1 MPAADAIG
9 DAVRRAILEL
19 LAAGDRSAGEIA
31 TEFDITRPAVSRHLR
46 VLREHGLV
54 SARTDG
60 RLQVYS
66 LRPEPLIELAAW
78 LGSLVGTADQWSRR
92 FDALE
97 TEVRRTRRDR
107 RANAIDRSATASQE
121 IA

>member
-9 DAVRRAILEL
+9 DPVRRSILEL
-19 LAAGDRSAGEIA
+19 LAVGNRSAGEIA
-31 TEFDITRPAVSRHLR
+31 AEFDISRPAVSRHLR

-54 SARTDG
+54 AVRPDG

-66 LRPEPLIELAAW
+66 LQRQPLIELAAW

-97 TEVRRTRRDR
+97 TEVQRTRRDR
-107 RANAIDRSATASQE
+107 RAGATDRSATASEE